1 MNSVLIHPQLEKSLN
16 RFVATDAHAL
26 LLSGPLGS
34 GKGFLMRKMIE
45 DILGVPAQKAFSS
58 QSGLLICPVKG
69 TIGIDA
75 IREMR
80 RFLQLR
86 TTGQG
91 RIRRAVVIEDAETMT
106 IEAQNAL
113 LKILEEPPLDTVLL
127 LSVNGEEALRPTIY
141 SRVQHLR
148 MRNPAKTDTVEY
160 FKKLGHGE
168 QKITSVYHL
177 ADGQVGLMRR
187 LLDDEDDTLA
197 SQLTLAKKIITS
209 KTYDRLLLV
218 DALAKE
224 KETLPTLLFALKQVC
239 RAALVKSTEKQE
251 KVQIKRLYERIQAIY
266 DTEVALV
273 RNPNN
278 KLLISSLMLNL

>member
-1 MNSVLIHPQLEKSLN
+1 MNTVLIHPQFDKSLN
-16 RFVATDAHAL
+16 RFVASGAHAL

-34 GKGFLMRKMIE
+34 GKGFLTRKMVE
-45 DILGVPAQKAFSS
+45 DILGIPAEKAFSS

-69 TIGIDA
+69 SIGIDA

-86 TTGQG
+86 TTGRG
-91 RIRRAVVIEDAETMT
+91 RIRRVVVIEDAETMT
-106 IEAQNAL
+106 VEAQNAL
-113 LKILEEPPLDTVLL
+113 LKILEEPPLDTILL

-148 MRNPAKTDTVEY
+148 MRNPVRTDTVEY
-160 FKKLGHGE
+160 FKNLGHDE
-168 QKITSVYHL
+168 QKITSAYYL
-177 ADGQVGLMRR
+177 ADGQVGLMQR
-187 LLDDEDDTLA
+187 LLDDKDDTLA
-197 SQLTLAKKIITS
+197 DQLTLAKKIITS

-218 DALAKE
+218 DELVKK
-224 KETLPTLLFALKQVC
+224 KETRATLLFAMKRVC
-239 RAALVKSTEKQE
+239 RAALAKSAEKQE
-251 KVQIKRLYERIQAIY
+251 KAQIKRWHERIQAIY
-266 DTEVALV
+266 DTEVALS